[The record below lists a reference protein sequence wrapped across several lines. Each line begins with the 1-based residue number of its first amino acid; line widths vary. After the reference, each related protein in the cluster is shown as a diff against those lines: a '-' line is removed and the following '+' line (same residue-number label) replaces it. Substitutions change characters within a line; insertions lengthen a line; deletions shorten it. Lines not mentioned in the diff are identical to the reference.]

1 MRVRLCALLAVV
13 LVAAPAAHAFADG
26 LPPLP
31 SAIKS
36 KGAMRVGVKCDY
48 PPDGYLDQNGKPIG
62 IEVEMAKQLAVYA
75 GLPAELV
82 CVTTANRVPTL
93 QGGKVDLLIATIGVT
108 DERRQVVDFTRYYA
122 WTSSSILVRRDSP
135 AKSIEDMRGKK
146 IVFIK
151 GAWQIG
157 WFEKNMPGTPDM
169 RLDTVSDALQALLQ
183 GRADGYAHDFP
194 VQIGIAKKNDR
205 VRMLDGRYQIG
216 FRAAAVRKGE
226 AEWLAYVDAA
236 FDAMRRDGLL
246 ARWIR
251 QYEDPEL
258 IDEKLSLW
266 DPTTAPPEAK

>member
-1 MRVRLCALLAVV
+1 MWTRLCA
-13 LVAAPAAHAFADG
+13 VAALVMVAVPQALANE
-26 LPPLP
+26 LP
-31 SAIKS
+31 SLPAAIKS
-36 KGAMRVGVKCDY
+36 KGAIRVGVKCDY
-48 PPDGYLDQNGKPIG
+48 PPDGYLDQGGKPIG
-62 IEVEMAKQLAVYA
+62 IEIEMAKQLAVYA
-75 GLPAELV
+75 ELPSELV

-108 DERRQVVDFTRYYA
+108 DERRQVVDFTSYYA

-135 AKSIEDMRGKK
+135 AKTIADMQGKK

-183 GRADGYAHDFP
+183 GRAEGYAHDFP
-194 VQIGIAKKNDR
+194 VQIGIAKKNER

-226 AEWLAYVDAA
+226 PEWLAYVNAA
-236 FDAMRRDGLL
+236 FEAMRRDGLL
-246 ARWIR
+246 NKWIR

-258 IDEKLSLW
+258 VDEKLSLW
-266 DPTTAPPEAK
+266 DPTKAPPEAK